1 MLNYVFFF
9 VIILLKLKGGNLEMS
24 VSVKNN
30 NVDFAIKKFKTEIA
44 REGTLSKAR
53 ERADGYK
60 KPGVRHREEKKIN
73 TINSR
78 KNNKYRNN

>member
-1 MLNYVFFF
+1 VT
-9 VIILLKLKGGNLEMS
+9 

-30 NVDFAIKKFKTEIA
+30 NVELAIRKFKTEIA
-44 REGTLSKAR
+44 RSGTLSKAR

-60 KPGVRHREEKKIN
+60 KPGVRLREEKKIN

-78 KNNKYRNN
+78 KNSRKNNRNKDRY

>member
-1 MLNYVFFF
+1 
-9 VIILLKLKGGNLEMS
+9 MS

-30 NVDFAIKKFKTEIA
+30 NVDFAIKRFRTQVA
-44 REGTLSKAR
+44 RDGILSKAR

-60 KPGVRHREEKKIN
+60 KPGVRLREEKKKN

-78 KNNKYRNN
+78 KNSKKNNKENY

>member
-1 MLNYVFFF
+1 
-9 VIILLKLKGGNLEMS
+9 LELS

>member
-1 MLNYVFFF
+1 MTVT
-9 VIILLKLKGGNLEMS
+9 
-24 VSVKNN
+24 VKNG
-30 NVDFAIKKFKTEIA
+30 NVDFAFKKFTREVA

-60 KPGVRHREEKKIN
+60 KPGVERREEKKKN

-78 KNNKYRNN
+78 KNNKYRNKYN

>member
-1 MLNYVFFF
+1 
-9 VIILLKLKGGNLEMS
+9 MS
-24 VSVKNN
+24 VSVRNN
-30 NVDFAIKKFKTEIA
+30 NVDQALKIFKTQVA
-44 REGTLSKAR
+44 KSGTLSKAR

-78 KNNKYRNN
+78 KNNKNRY

>member
-1 MLNYVFFF
+1 MTV
-9 VIILLKLKGGNLEMS
+9 VIKDGKLEFGLKR
-24 VSVKNN
+24 
-30 NVDFAIKKFKTEIA
+30 FKTETA
-44 REGTLSKAR
+44 RSGNLSKAR

-78 KNNKYRNN
+78 RNNKNKY

>member
-1 MLNYVFFF
+1 
-9 VIILLKLKGGNLEMS
+9 MS
-24 VSVKNN
+24 VSVRNN
-30 NVDFAIKKFKTEIA
+30 NVDQELKILKKKEA
-44 REGTLSKAR
+44 KSGTLSKAR

-78 KNNKYRNN
+78 KNNKNRY

>member
-1 MLNYVFFF
+1 MST
-9 VIILLKLKGGNLEMS
+9 II
-24 VSVKNN
+24 KNN
-30 NVDFAIKKFKTEIA
+30 NLELGLKKFKTETA
-44 REGTLSKAR
+44 RSGILSKAR

-78 KNNKYRNN
+78 KNNKKKNNNY

>member
-1 MLNYVFFF
+1 
-9 VIILLKLKGGNLEMS
+9 MS
-24 VSVKNN
+24 VRVKDN
-30 NVDFAIKKFKTEIA
+30 NVDFALRRFKTEIA

-78 KNNKYRNN
+78 KNNKYKNSNKYN

>member
-1 MLNYVFFF
+1 
-9 VIILLKLKGGNLEMS
+9 MS

-30 NVDFAIKKFKTEIA
+30 NVEFAIKRFRTQVA
-44 REGTLSKAR
+44 RDDILSKAR

-60 KPGVRHREEKKIN
+60 KPGVRLREEKKKN

-78 KNNKYRNN
+78 KNNKKNNRENY